1 MIEYASFKNIYL
13 NINNMI
19 ATKTKRKTQAPTD
32 PITASKC
39 GSADSDSS
47 KKVICF
53 KKKRAIGI

>member
-1 MIEYASFKNIYL
+1 
-13 NINNMI
+13 MI
-19 ATKTKRKTQAPTD
+19 ATKTKRKAQAPTD

-53 KKKRAIGI
+53 KKKREIGIWQDKKQ